1 MARPWAGWMARRRPP
16 PPVPTDRYQATQLL
30 RLALLAL
37 TSLHFTHFHSCPM
50 FWWSCYWLWE
60 FFCAMASR
68 LASWTCGFVLKI
80 MWKSAVNFFFH
91 LKCLNIC
98 TGSSSLFCYH
108 QILVRFVIIKRN
120 VVSPSTVI
128 VVLKTLHYENFTN
141 FDKVWQN
148 LATISHLTKAIN
160 YNSIGAQHFSRVS
173 VSVSDPVRFKTAGI
187 RIQRYGSITL
197 ALKYILLCFSFVL
210 AISLLGRWNGMQPP
224 SPPKKKTLQGFA
236 FPCPCISLSLHS
248 LVLAFPLFFTT
259 TITTHT
265 YRVGRN
271 SANN

>member
-1 MARPWAGWMARRRPP
+1 MSDVLMELLLLLLAVRILLCYG
-16 PPVPTDRYQATQLL
+16 VQIGVVNL
-30 RLALLAL
+30 RLRPENNVKI
-37 TSLHFTHFHSCPM
+37 SG
-50 FWWSCYWLWE
+50 E
-60 FFCAMASR
+60 FFF
-68 LASWTCGFVLKI
+68 L
-80 MWKSAVNFFFH
+80 H

-160 YNSIGAQHFSRVS
+160 YNSIGTQHFSRVS

-210 AISLLGRWNGMQPP
+210 AISLLGR
-224 SPPKKKTLQGFA
+224 
-236 FPCPCISLSLHS
+236 
-248 LVLAFPLFFTT
+248 
-259 TITTHT
+259 
-265 YRVGRN
+265 
-271 SANN
+271 